1 MIFVVE
7 LLAPAGNFDALRA
20 AVESGAD
27 AVYLAGEK
35 FGARA
40 FADNFSRETLIE
52 AVKFAHLRGT
62 AVHVTVNTI
71 ISDAEL
77 ENLAEYLKFL
87 RLANVDALLIQDLG
101 VFSVA
106 KAVVPEIPLHAS
118 TQMSIHNLEGVKMLA
133 KLGFSRV
140 VLSRELTLDEISAI
154 CHASPIETEIFV
166 HGALCICWSGQCLM
180 SSLIGGRSG
189 NRGKCAQPCR
199 LPYELVDERG
209 KIVLNDAGK
218 FILSPKDLNTLEILP
233 KLVETGVNSLKI
245 EGRMKR
251 AEYVATVVKVYRDFL
266 DKKSLILGDGQQK
279 LAQIFNRD
287 FTTAYLERNPGKNL
301 ISDMRPNNR
310 GVLIGRVIEVFR
322 DKIVMKLAK
331 SLHAGDQIEIWV
343 KIGGRMTF
351 TAENFTFYGDKCT
364 LQVQNTRGIR
374 VHDRVFKI
382 FDAELT
388 SEARKYFTGTP
399 VRKIFVDASV
409 FARVGEPLTLNF
421 TDSDGNS
428 ATAST
433 KFLCEA
439 AKNRPLT
446 LEMLENQFGRL
457 GNSIFALRNGISADI
472 DANLMVPISEMNDL
486 RRKVVAELENQRLK
500 RFSRKILPSNALK
513 TFSPCKIDET
523 KLVAQ
528 VDTLEKAKI
537 ALESGADEIL
547 FGGETFTH
555 KKITSKQISE
565 AISLIHGRGKQ
576 ISLGTPRL
584 VRENEFFALEKLLT
598 NEVDAIYV
606 HNLGTMSLAKKFS
619 PEIRTDFSLIVF
631 NAATINVLREI
642 GVRGVTL
649 SPELSLSQV
658 KMLAKASS
666 LPVECIIHGRQEL
679 MISSYCV
686 LGSFLGNLGE
696 KTCPNVCQTGNFYLR
711 DRLNA
716 NFPVVTDQFCRMH
729 ILNAKILSMIDH
741 RGEFEGISR
750 LRIDCRALNDAETAK
765 IVRSY
770 KFGGSEIENFTRG
783 HYFRGVTDV

>member
-1 MIFVVE
+1 MRSIE
-7 LLAPAGNFDALRA
+7 LLAPAGNFDALKA

-40 FADNFSRETLIE
+40 YAENFAGDKLID

-62 AVHVTVNTI
+62 AIHVTVNTI
-71 ISDAEL
+71 VADAEL
-77 ENLAEYLKFL
+77 DEFAEYLKFL
-87 RLANVDALLIQDLG
+87 RLANVDALLVQDLG
-101 VFSVA
+101 VASVA

-118 TQMSIHNLEGVKMLA
+118 TQMSIHNLAGVKMLA
-133 KLGFSRV
+133 KLGFSRA
-140 VLSRELTLDEISAI
+140 VLSRELTLDEISTI

-209 KIVLNDAGK
+209 KIILNDAGK

-251 AEYVATVVKVYRDFL
+251 AEYVATVVKVYRDAL
-266 DKKSLILGDGQQK
+266 DGLKVVDGQRK

-322 DKIVMKLAK
+322 DKIVMKLAN

-351 TAENFTFYGDKCT
+351 TVENFMFKGDKCT

-382 FDAELT
+382 FDDELT
-388 SEARKYFTGTP
+388 SEARKYFSGKP

-446 LEMLENQFGRL
+446 LETLEKQFGRL

-547 FGGETFTH
+547 FGGETFTNRPV
-555 KKITSKQISE
+555 KNISA
-565 AISLIHGRGKQ
+565 AIELVHTRGKQ

-631 NAATINVLREI
+631 NVATINFLREI

-666 LPVECIIHGRQEL
+666 LPVECIVHGRQEL

-696 KTCPNVCQTGNFYLR
+696 KTCPKVCRTGNFYLR

-750 LRIDCRALNDAETAK
+750 LRIDCRALSDAETAK

-783 HYFRGVTDV
+783 HYFRGVTSTQ

>member
-1 MIFVVE
+1 
-7 LLAPAGNFDALRA
+7 
-20 AVESGAD
+20 
-27 AVYLAGEK
+27 
-35 FGARA
+35 
-40 FADNFSRETLIE
+40 
-52 AVKFAHLRGT
+52 
-62 AVHVTVNTI
+62 
-71 ISDAEL
+71 
-77 ENLAEYLKFL
+77 
-87 RLANVDALLIQDLG
+87 
-101 VFSVA
+101 
-106 KAVVPEIPLHAS
+106 
-118 TQMSIHNLEGVKMLA
+118 
-133 KLGFSRV
+133 
-140 VLSRELTLDEISAI
+140 
-154 CHASPIETEIFV
+154 
-166 HGALCICWSGQCLM
+166 
-180 SSLIGGRSG
+180 
-189 NRGKCAQPCR
+189 
-199 LPYELVDERG
+199 
-209 KIVLNDAGK
+209 
-218 FILSPKDLNTLEILP
+218 
-233 KLVETGVNSLKI
+233 
-245 EGRMKR
+245 
-251 AEYVATVVKVYRDFL
+251 
-266 DKKSLILGDGQQK
+266 
-279 LAQIFNRD
+279 
-287 FTTAYLERNPGKNL
+287 
-301 ISDMRPNNR
+301 
-310 GVLIGRVIEVFR
+310 
-322 DKIVMKLAK
+322 
-331 SLHAGDQIEIWV
+331 
-343 KIGGRMTF
+343 MTF

-399 VRKIFVDASV
+399 VRKILVDASV

-457 GNSIFALRNGISADI
+457 GNSIFTLRNGISADI

-500 RFSRKILPSNALK
+500 RFSRKILPSHALK

-631 NAATINVLREI
+631 NTATINFLREI

-741 RGEFEGISR
+741 RG
-750 LRIDCRALNDAETAK
+750 
-765 IVRSY
+765 
-770 KFGGSEIENFTRG
+770 
-783 HYFRGVTDV
+783 